1 MLDKVKRTIKK
12 HNMIS
17 NGDSIVVGF
26 SGGPDSLCLLHILLK
41 LREEY
46 NLSICAAHINHLI
59 RGEEAKRDEDF
70 ARKFCET
77 NNIKFFLKRED
88 VNSLAKKMKMSSEE
102 AGRKVRYE
110 FFNEVSSKVSGNKIA
125 LAHNL
130 NDNGETIIMRILRGT
145 SLSGLSGIAPKRD
158 TIIRPLIDCSRKE
171 IENYCTENNLNP
183 VIDSTNLEEVYTRNK
198 IRLNIIPYIENNFNK
213 NILKNLHYN
222 SNIVRDEEN
231 LINFY
236 SEKEVL
242 NITVE
247 NGYNIERF
255 NNLHIAMK
263 RRVLRNIIKEKIG
276 NLNGIEYKHIES
288 IINFL
293 KSPKSGKKID
303 IKKGLVL
310 TIDYDVFN
318 ISLNTESKILKDI
331 RHNILEGE
339 IIINDYKIK
348 ANIISKDEY
357 KKDSNSICFDFDKIK
372 EEVLVRYRENG
383 DYIYPK
389 GLKGRKKIKDL
400 FIDMKIPRDVR
411 NSIPI
416 IAVGKEVLIIPNI
429 KITSSYSIDNNTN
442 NILKVEI
449 KGV

>member
-1 MLDKVKRTIKK
+1 MLDKIKHTIKK

-17 NGDSIVVGF
+17 SGDSIVVGF
-26 SGGPDSLCLLHILLK
+26 SGGPDSLCLLHILLQLK
-41 LREEY
+41 DEY

-110 FFNEVSSKVSGNKIA
+110 FFNEVSSKVLGNKIA

-145 SLSGLSGIAPKRD
+145 SLSGLSGITPKRD
-158 TIIRPLIDCSRKE
+158 NIIRPLIDCSRKE

-318 ISLNTESKILKDI
+318 INLNTESKILKDI

-348 ANIISKDEY
+348 ANIISKEEY
-357 KKDSNSICFDFDKIK
+357 KKDSNTICFDFDKIK